1 MGASFPR
8 NARAAEPTTPSGSR
22 APSTESAASADS
34 AGVAQV
40 RVQLHQSFEEDAA
53 AREQRLRDRIAAQ
66 DRLWGPPAPAP
77 PEPEAAPR
85 DDAELLDL
93 LE

>member
-8 NARAAEPTTPSGSR
+8 NARAAEPTTPPGSPSTR
-22 APSTESAASADS
+22 APSTESADS

-40 RVQLHQSFEEDAA
+40 RAQLHQSFEEDAA